1 MHVVGQILAS
11 VLWLYWLVLII
22 RLILDLVQVFSR
34 TWRPRGP
41 LLLIAEGVYTVTD
54 PPLRLLRRVLPPIR
68 IGQVQF
74 DLAFLLLLVGLQILI
89 NILLAL

>member
-1 MHVVGQILAS
+1 MHLIAQILAS
-11 VLWLYWLVLII
+11 LLWLYWLILIV

-54 PPLRLLRRVLPPIR
+54 PPLRLIRRVLPPLR